1 MSCKIHAE
9 SFDSIIERNW
19 PEGFKKT
26 HQRKDIFSVLYG
38 NDAPLSASEIFE
50 RLNSGDSKE
59 KYAFSTVYRNLLAFE
74 KAGIVTKTILSTEDN
89 AVYELKKSSHKHYA
103 ICTVCHK
110 KIPIKT
116 CPLHDIA
123 EFVSGSI
130 PDFEIT
136 GHQLE
141 ILGICSECKK
151 TFQPT

>member
-9 SFDSIIERNW
+9 SADSIIERNW

-26 HQRKDIFSVLYG
+26 HQRKDIFLLLYSSEE
-38 NDAPLSASEIFE
+38 PLSAADIYAH
-50 RLNSGDSKE
+50 LNLGDTKE

-74 KAGIVTKTILSTEDN
+74 KAGIVSKTILSTEDN
-89 AVYELKKSSHKHYA
+89 AVYELKKSTHKHYA

-116 CPLHDIA
+116 CPLKDISKV
-123 EFVSGSI
+123 VSGSL
-130 PDFEIT
+130 PGFEIT

-141 ILGICSECKK
+141 IIGICNECNKSI
-151 TFQPT
+151 

>member
-9 SFDSIIERNW
+9 SHDDIIDKNW

-26 HQRKDIFSVLYG
+26 HQRIDIFLVLYHSTS
-38 NDAPLSASEIFE
+38 PLSAAEIFQQLSE
-50 RLNSGDSKE
+50 DQPSE

-74 KAGIVTKTILSTEDN
+74 KAGVVTKSVLSTEDN
-89 AVYELKKSSHKHYA
+89 AVYELKKSTHKHYA
-103 ICTVCHK
+103 VCVKCHK

-116 CPLHDIA
+116 CPLHNITEA
-123 EFVSGSI
+123 VSDLL

-141 ILGICSECKK
+141 ILGVCKDC
-151 TFQPT
+151 QN

>member
-1 MSCKIHAE
+1 MNCKIHAE
-9 SFDSIIERNW
+9 SYDSIIDRNW

-26 HQRKDIFSVLYG
+26 HQRKDIFILLFCSEE
-38 NDAPLSASEIFE
+38 PISAAEIYDQ
-50 RLNSGDSKE
+50 LNSGDSKE

-74 KAGIVTKTILSTEDN
+74 KAGIVTKTILSTEAE

-116 CPLHDIA
+116 CPLHDISKVV
-123 EFVSGSI
+123 EGSL
-130 PDFEIT
+130 PGFEIT

-141 ILGICSECKK
+141 ILGICNECQKK
-151 TFQPT
+151 R